1 MEVSVREI
9 VESYLRHN
17 HLKVIAGEYGAGDV
31 LYPFL
36 LMDLVY
42 GIYQGEIRKVECK
55 RELKRARGK
64 WNEAYGLFTRSF
76 FAAFSVEQQDEI
88 CDLMDEYE
96 KWMGN
101 SLMVVRVAVMDA
113 IGDRVGVKE
122 QRVLSA
128 CQMCNILAQCAQ
140 IVFGTIFKDE
150 MRRARKSR
158 EIEEVRIAARQFSD
172 EYAKECGLKDV
183 YIDLNKDKKVNA
195 AVDAMLKKLTAFPRL
210 ARCLQGE
217 CEK

>member
-1 MEVSVREI
+1 MERL
-9 VESYLRHN
+9 VEAYLKWN
-17 HLKVIAGEYGAGDV
+17 HLKLVEGGAQSGEV

-36 LMDLVY
+36 LMDLQY
-42 GIYQGEIRKVECK
+42 GLWQEEVRGVECS
-55 RELKRARGK
+55 GK
-64 WNEAYGLFTRSF
+64 MKQVRNRWRDAYGLLNRRF
-76 FAAFSVEQQDEI
+76 FSAFDEDQRDQVV
-88 CDLMDEYE
+88 DLMDEYE

-113 IGDRVGVKE
+113 IGDMVGVKE

-150 MRRARKSR
+150 RRRARKSR

-172 EYAKECGLKDV
+172 EYAKACGLKDV